1 MRTVIRTRGFELTT
15 TLRDHVEKKLAASL
29 GHLADEIRQ
38 VRVQL
43 GDTNGPRGGVDKTCQ
58 LVVTVIGQPT
68 VVVLDTQADLYLAI
82 DRATRRA
89 GHNLERQLARRY
101 GYGSGALA

>member
-1 MRTVIRTRGFELTT
+1 MRTFIRARGFELTDA
-15 TLRDHVEKKLAASL
+15 LRSQVEKKLAMAL
-29 GHLADEIRQ
+29 GHLEDEIRQ

-43 GDTNGPRGGVDKTCQ
+43 GDNNGPRGGIDKTCQ

-68 VVVLDTQADLYLAI
+68 IVVLDTQADLYLAI
-82 DRATRRA
+82 DRAARRA

-101 GYGSGALA
+101 GTAALV

>member
-1 MRTVIRTRGFELTT
+1 MRTFIRTRGFELTDA
-15 TLRDHVEKKLAASL
+15 LRRHVEKKLATTL
-29 GHLADEIRQ
+29 GHLEEEIRQ

-43 GDTNGPRGGVDKTCQ
+43 ADNNGPRGGIDKTCQ

-101 GYGSGALA
+101 GASAFV